1 MTESLVRA
9 AEPSDTEAFVEL
21 ALDAAAE
28 RQIARNAHFW
38 RGAFA
43 RDIEDPERS
52 LVVAVSRAEIVGY
65 ARAHLFEPEPDA
77 PSNTAP
83 RGYYLFGLFVRPD
96 RRRTGLGA
104 ALTDARLRWISE
116 RADEAWF
123 FTNARNTA
131 SIELHHRF
139 GFEEITHHFSFPGL
153 TFEGGEGILF
163 RARLDREARQPHPTL

>member
-1 MTESLVRA
+1 MTEPLVRA
-9 AEPSDTEAFVEL
+9 AEPSDIEACVEL
-21 ALDAAAE
+21 ALDAAAGE
-28 RQIARNAHFW
+28 QVARDADFW
-38 RGAFA
+38 GQAFA
-43 RDIEDPERS
+43 RDIEHPERS

-77 PSNTAP
+77 PTDTSP
-83 RGYYLFGLFVRPD
+83 WGYYLIGLFVRPD
-96 RRRTGLGA
+96 CRGAGLGA

-123 FTNARNTA
+123 FANVRNTA

-163 RARLDREARQPHPTL
+163 RARLDREARQSHPTL